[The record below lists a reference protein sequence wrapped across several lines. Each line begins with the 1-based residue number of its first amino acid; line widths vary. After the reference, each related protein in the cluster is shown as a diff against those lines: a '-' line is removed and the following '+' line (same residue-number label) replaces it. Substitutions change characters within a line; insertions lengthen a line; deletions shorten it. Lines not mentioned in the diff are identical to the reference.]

1 MTSSPTTGDAAEP
14 GGTAD
19 RGRSSGEDA
28 VQQASE
34 GPALTGRPDRREH
47 GGMPPRMDDDDLALR
62 TERERV
68 EAGLQDYVPEDV
80 PPATD
85 AAPAVD
91 VTETEQYQE
100 ELATIRRQQDEGD
113 LRPLDSEHP
122 FPPTRYDEQQP
133 ETD

>member
-1 MTSSPTTGDAAEP
+1 MSSDPTMGDAAEP
-14 GGTAD
+14 GAAGDPAPTGAPAAA
-19 RGRSSGEDA
+19 EA
-28 VQQASE
+28 AA

-47 GGMPPRMDDDDLALR
+47 GGIPPRMDDDDLAVR

-68 EAGLQDYVPEDV
+68 RAGLKDYVPEDV

-85 AAPAVD
+85 AAPDVD
-91 VTETEQYQE
+91 VTETEQYRTE
-100 ELATIRRQQDEGD
+100 RATIRRQRDEGE
-113 LRPLDSEHP
+113 LRPLDAEHP